1 MKTRIFVCFAVIHVW
16 SFGNAIFVKEALLRH
31 ILDELATL
39 KNAVLEQQPY
49 EHQKDSERESSRE
62 KVNLTLDYFN
72 GNEQGV
78 FQIILSTLTFLCIYI
93 FDDGRITRLICF
105 LSILQTSFNY
115 LYVQRKWKIIFLIL
129 SEHNTMP

>member
-62 KVNLTLDYFN
+62 KVHLTLDYFN

-78 FQIILSTLTFLCIYI
+78 FQIILSALTFLCIYI
-93 FDDGRITRLICF
+93 FG
-105 LSILQTSFNY
+105 
-115 LYVQRKWKIIFLIL
+115 
-129 SEHNTMP
+129 

>member
-1 MKTRIFVCFAVIHVW
+1 MKTRIFVCFAVIHVG

-39 KNAVLEQQPY
+39 KNAVLEKQPY
-49 EHQKDSERESSRE
+49 EHQKDSERESSIE

-78 FQIILSTLTFLCIYI
+78 FQIMLSASMYIYFLMMI
-93 FDDGRITRLICF
+93 G
-105 LSILQTSFNY
+105 
-115 LYVQRKWKIIFLIL
+115 
-129 SEHNTMP
+129 

>member
-1 MKTRIFVCFAVIHVW
+1 M
-16 SFGNAIFVKEALLRH
+16 
-31 ILDELATL
+31 ATL

-49 EHQKDSERESSRE
+49 EHQKDPERESSRE